1 MTDAEAYGRVRQLA
15 RTDARAAHAFARQI
29 ENAWSRSQALAHVAR
44 FSPSGQQAILGEAR
58 SASGLAGDSYKI
70 VAVSAWW
77 IRAQIE
83 LGYGEDAAR
92 EMPRLLEL
100 SSTIEHPV
108 SRLEALF
115 LLFQAVFHLEPAR
128 RLALGGLIEACRTA
142 SSWKAGARL
151 QSAVVMLASD
161 HPAEAEQALQAMPD
175 GKYKRKAQRLVAAGA
190 RGQPRD
196 FFW

>member
-1 MTDAEAYGRVRQLA
+1 MTDAQAYGNVRRLA
-15 RTDARAAHAFARQI
+15 RIDAHAAIGFARQI
-29 ENAWSRSQALAHVAR
+29 EDAWSRSQALAHVAR
-44 FSPSGQQAILGEAR
+44 FSPSGQRALLDEAR
-58 SASGLAGDSYKI
+58 TASMLAGDSYKI

-83 LGYGEDAAR
+83 VGYHEDAAR

-108 SRLEALF
+108 SRLAALF

-128 RLALGGLIEACRTA
+128 QLALGRLIEACQSA
-142 SSWKAGARL
+142 NSWKAGDAL

-161 HPAEAEQALQAMPD
+161 YAAEAEQALQAMPE
-175 GKYKRKAQRLVAAGA
+175 GKYKRKACRLVASAV
-190 RGQPRD
+190 RWHPRP